1 MNIDVQS
8 IHFTADQK
16 LITFIN
22 RRTNKLSQ
30 FFDQIIDGI
39 CYLRLENVDNEE
51 NKITEFKINI
61 PGTQL
66 FAKGQAKT
74 FEEATDI
81 AIESLRRQ
89 INKYKT
95 KNRTNVSNH
104 KEVLATN
111 GEEEF

>member
-16 LITFIN
+16 LINFIN
-22 RRTNKLSQ
+22 RRTEKLSQ
-30 FFDQIIDGI
+30 FFDQLIDGI

-61 PGTQL
+61 PGNQL

-95 KNRTNVSNH
+95 KNRTNASNH
-104 KEVLATN
+104 KEVLAIDE
-111 GEEEF
+111 EEEF